1 MEPSADHLP
10 PLLDV
15 SSPPSPRDD
24 LCLTRSFSLPLWEW
38 RPDWLED
45 AEITNTQRLGRGL
58 PPWPPDFRVPSQRS
72 QLSGAVRKTGGKHLA
87 GWLTC
92 DPG

>member
-1 MEPSADHLP
+1 MKPSADHLP
-10 PLLDV
+10 PLSDV

-24 LCLTRSFSLPLWEW
+24 LSLTRSFSLPLWEW

-45 AEITNTQRLGRGL
+45 AEISHTQRLGRGL
-58 PPWPPDFRVPSQRS
+58 PPWPPDFRISSQRS
-72 QLSGAVRKTGGKHLA
+72 QLSGAVPKTGGKHLV

-92 DPG
+92 EPG